1 MSARTTT
8 QKPPLN
14 TTGKAHSAPRE
25 TSMSNQNDPTK
36 QAEKL
41 AAETYEQADAL
52 RVKSLELGRQF
63 AELSL
68 DTTEKA
74 VKQGTDLYLRAVEQL
89 PVDLWREVARTQV
102 ELTLRATESVVKQS
116 RELINR

>member
-1 MSARTTT
+1 MTTTRKART
-8 QKPPLN
+8 
-14 TTGKAHSAPRE
+14 APKE
-25 TSMSNQNDPTK
+25 TDMSTENDYVK

-41 AAETYEQADAL
+41 ATETWEQTEAL
-52 RVKSLELGRQF
+52 RAKGLELGRQV

-74 VKQGTDLYLRAVEQL
+74 VKQGTDLYLRAAEQL
-89 PVDLWREVARTQV
+89 PYEALRDLAKTQV

>member
-1 MSARTTT
+1 MSTPKTTKST
-8 QKPPLN
+8 PE
-14 TTGKAHSAPRE
+14 E
-25 TSMSNQNDPTK
+25 TNMSTNQNDYVK
-36 QAEKL
+36 HAEKL
-41 AAETYEQADAL
+41 AAETWEQTEAF

-74 VKQGTDLYLRAVEQL
+74 VKQGTDLYLRAAEQF
-89 PVDLWREVARTQV
+89 PYDLWREVAKTQV